1 MRKKVISSIL
11 DINSWTFT
19 GIAVLFAVALTTGL
33 NSFFVWLDGG
43 RYNPK
48 IFMYATI
55 DAIVIPLVIAPIM
68 INAFKRVLNL
78 EQLNQQLEGRVEQH
92 RYAQQAA
99 EQRVTH
105 LQAISDLAIQCAAA
119 IPNVDLYKL
128 IAEKMLAIAGALG
141 VSISEYDAKEQV
153 LITRYVAASG
163 QMLSTL
169 NNILGQNIIGLR
181 SPISN
186 ETLQQISRDVVAV
199 TSNLNEVS
207 FGAIPKSVSA
217 LAQNAFGIGSFTGL
231 AFFYSGEFWGSA
243 VIVMRKD
250 QPPIDRDLAMVLANV
265 AAMAIHRQKT
275 QEALQASEVRYRALA
290 EMSPNSITMSDL
302 SGNIVYCN
310 QRTAVIHGY
319 ENVDQILGTNVLNYF
334 AAEEHPS
341 VLGRIQNASALGQL
355 ADTSFMLLKKDGSR
369 FPGEIRASIVPGTDG
384 NPAGIIGITRD
395 ITERK
400 KSETERETLIRELEA
415 KNAELERFTYTVS
428 HDLKSPLITIR
439 GFLGFIEQD
448 ANSGNTERL
457 HIDIQRI
464 GDAADR
470 MQVLLYD
477 LLELSRIGRMM
488 NSPETIA
495 FSDVVRDAMDN
506 VHGQLEE
513 GRVKV
518 ILQPNLPAI
527 HGDRQRLTEVL
538 QNLID
543 NSIKYMG
550 SEMNPLIEIGQKG
563 DEPGKPV
570 FFVRDNGIGIAS
582 EYHERVF
589 ELFNKL
595 DPQSEGSGIGLA
607 LVKRIVE
614 IHGGRIWI
622 ESEKGKGSTF
632 YFTLEEGGSES

>member
-1 MRKKVISSIL
+1 MRQKILSSIR
-11 DINSWTFT
+11 DINSWIFT

-55 DAIVIPLVIAPIM
+55 DAIVIPLIIAPIL

-78 EQLNQQLEGRVEQH
+78 EQLNQQLEGQVEQH

-105 LQAISDLAIQCAAA
+105 LQAISDLAIECAAA
-119 IPNVDLYKL
+119 APNADLYKL

-163 QMLSTL
+163 QMLSAL

-181 SPISN
+181 SPVSH
-186 ETLQQISRDVVAV
+186 ETLQQISRDLVTV
-199 TSNLNEVS
+199 TSNLYEIS

-217 LAQNAFGIGSFTGL
+217 LAQSAFGIGSFTGL
-231 AFFYSGEFWGSA
+231 AFFYSGELWGSA

-250 QPPIDRDLAMVLANV
+250 QPPIDRDLAMALANV
-265 AAMAIHRQKT
+265 AAMAIRRHKT
-275 QEALQASEVRYRALA
+275 EEALQASEARYRALA
-290 EMSPNSITMSDL
+290 EMSPDSITMSDL

-310 QRTAVIHGY
+310 QQTAIVHGY
-319 ENVDQILGTNVLNYF
+319 DSVDQILGTNILKYF
-334 AAEEHPS
+334 ASEEHS
-341 VLGRIQNASALGQL
+341 FVLERIQNALVIGQIT
-355 ADTSFMLLKKDGSR
+355 DTSFILLKKDGSR
-369 FPGEIRASIVPGTDG
+369 FPGEIRACVAPGLDG
-384 NPAGIIGITRD
+384 NPTGIIGITRD
-395 ITERK
+395 VTERK
-400 KSETERETLIRELEA
+400 KAETEREALIRELEA

-448 ANSGNTERL
+448 ANSGNTKRL
-457 HIDIQRI
+457 HADIQRI
-464 GDAADR
+464 GEATDK
-470 MQVLLYD
+470 MQILLYD

-488 NSPETIA
+488 NAPETIS
-495 FSDVVRDAMDN
+495 FSDIVRDAMDN
-506 VHGQLEE
+506 VHGQLEA
-513 GRVKV
+513 GRITVT
-518 ILQPNLPAI
+518 LQPNLPAV

-550 SEMNPLIEIGQKG
+550 SETNPLIEIGQKG
-563 DEPGKPV
+563 NESGKPV
-570 FFVRDNGIGIAS
+570 FFVRDNGIGIAP

-589 ELFNKL
+589 GLFNKL
-595 DPQSEGSGIGLA
+595 DSQSEGSGIGLA
-607 LVKRIVE
+607 IVKRIVE
-614 IHGGRIWI
+614 VHGGRIWV
-622 ESEKGKGSTF
+622 ESERGKGSTF
-632 YFTLEEGGSES
+632 YFTLPKPPA